1 MGGYL
6 QIWAASRE
14 DFDRLNRSCLP
25 LAQRAAKSLTKIN
38 AQFLEIFNQNET
50 IAKYAAAQAN
60 LSYGAGFENE
70 DPTLV
75 PTKTI
80 IQTIDGPRALMSRAD
95 VNFYRSHLQSLIKSG
110 NNNLAELDALARTMR
125 ETLDRLQKIAR
136 FFRFTDKQEQDARRK
151 AQQGGGSGLKRA
163 RKSRRGKRKK

>member
-6 QIWAASRE
+6 EIWKGSRD

-25 LAQRAAKSLTKIN
+25 LAQRAAKSMAKIN
-38 AQFLEIFNQNET
+38 AQFLEIFNKTET

-60 LSYGAGFENE
+60 IRYGAGLENE

-110 NNNLAELDALARTMR
+110 NNNLAELDAVARTMR
-125 ETLDRLQKIAR
+125 DTVERLQKIAR

-151 AQQGGGSGLKRA
+151 AQQGGGGLKRA
-163 RKSRRGKRKK
+163 RRSPRGKRKK